1 VKNTEHKR
9 ILCNELK
16 PVKHRTY
23 KIMLETLNTLDT
35 QLFLWLNS
43 LHNEVLDPVMIFFTE
58 KYTWLPLYAFLV
70 GFIIYTFK
78 KKAVG
83 ILLGVVLLVVLA
95 DQTTSRFFKPT
106 FKRLRPCHNTEIN
119 AQIHKPNGCGGQ
131 YGFVSSHA
139 ANSMAVAMFLSFVF
153 AENWLTILVFG
164 WSVAVSYSRI
174 YLAAHYPADIIIG
187 GLIGLMYGYVIYKLL
202 IILQTKL
209 KNQQYI

>member
-1 VKNTEHKR
+1 
-9 ILCNELK
+9 
-16 PVKHRTY
+16 
-23 KIMLETLNTLDT
+23 MLETLNTIDT

-43 LHNEVLDPVMIFFTE
+43 KHTEVLDPVMIFFTE

-70 GFIIYTFK
+70 GFIIYTYK

-95 DQTTSRFFKPT
+95 DQTTSSFFKPT

-119 AQIHKPNGCGGQ
+119 ANIHKPNGCGGQ

-139 ANSMAVAMFLSFVF
+139 ANSMAVALFLSLVF
-153 AENWLTILVFG
+153 AKNWLTILVFG

-187 GLIGLMYGYVIYKLL
+187 GLIGLMYGYLVYKLL
-202 IILQTKL
+202 ITLQTKL